1 MKKILPIIAFLVLHS
16 IVFGQNSKQITIS
29 TEFPAK
35 LKAGVESDF
44 TIILQKPDIQP
55 FAVYEQKFPPGL
67 TVSGADL
74 GRGIFDFKENTL
86 TISWIRLPE
95 NDKIKLGLKV
105 TANEN
110 MEGTYSS
117 VGILNYLYNNRKGIV
132 SSDTIEFTIEK
143 ATQTSK
149 KNEETDKESE
159 DSRITAKSD
168 KTKNE
173 FECIRTIE
181 KKKTSKGTGWNVTL
195 FIVNNSPEIGAAKI
209 IEQFP
214 KGYFVK
220 ADETTKAQI
229 NKGVENITFFWNKL
243 PNEKGLTV
251 SYELYSGDKTEKPSI
266 MGNLS
271 FARNKEVSN
280 IKIKNQ

>member
-1 MKKILPIIAFLVLHS
+1 MKKILPIIAFLILNS
-16 IVFGQNSKQITIS
+16 IVFAQNSKQVTIS
-29 TEFPAK
+29 TEFPAT
-35 LKAGVESDF
+35 LKAGVETDF
-44 TIILQKPDIQP
+44 TISLQKPSIQP

-95 NDKIKLGLKV
+95 KDEIKLSLKV

-110 MEGTYSS
+110 MEGKYSS
-117 VGILNYLYNNRKGIV
+117 VGVLNYLYNNRKGIV
-132 SSDTIEFTIEK
+132 STDTMEFKIVK
-143 ATQTSK
+143 APK
-149 KNEETDKESE
+149 KETNDKEIESNTE
-159 DSRITAKSD
+159 TADTTKSD
-168 KTKNE
+168 KANKA
-173 FECIRTIE
+173 FDCIRTIE
-181 KKKTSKGTGWNVTL
+181 KKKTTKGTGWNVTL
-195 FIVNNSPEIGAAKI
+195 FFVNNSPEIGAAKI

-220 ADETTKAQI
+220 ADETTGAEI

-243 PNEKGLTV
+243 PNDKGLSV
-251 SYELYSGDKTEKPSI
+251 SYELYSDDKTDKPSI
-266 MGNLS
+266 KGNLS